1 MNKELLGLFLYK
13 YDYHEWEH
21 IRCVSFDREQL
32 VQKYKEVAANMKWPP
47 PLLDWSEHDAAKN
60 REEVH
65 YCICPVE
72 LLEED
77 QSVYRGDG
85 LL

>member
-1 MNKELLGLFLYK
+1 MKKELLGLFLYK
-13 YDYHEWEH
+13 YDYYEWEH
-21 IRCVSFDREQL
+21 LQCVSFDRERL
-32 VQKYKEVAANMKWPP
+32 VQRYEDNVANRHWTP
-47 PLLDWSEHDAAKN
+47 PLLDWSEHEVAAY